1 MLRQLH
7 VALLAALVMAPIA
20 ASAVAI
26 EDAPAPQT
34 TQQWTVWGG
43 ELRFGWNR
51 DLMQDLGFNV
61 SAAMGRLDAGDAP
74 HIERIAL
81 RETAGLEIRVA
92 KSADFVGFAGGRL
105 QSRGGFRVEGNG
117 LDIDLRNLV
126 LRPNAKNAFQ
136 IDVISADGEAWF
148 YIDRLMYKLEGG
160 ADPLMN
166 VRAMDLRIAPRLAA
180 ALGNEGYAG
189 WVVAG
194 LEMYARVAT
203 PGAVVAQPKGSS
215 RWHGSPAPNG
225 GVYEAD
231 VFMSSFTLQYTRK
244 QQAADGPGGQ
254 NTGVVVFTP
263 SSTLRN
269 NRGTGNL
276 DESNLGN
283 PLIATVPG
291 DPLGTSSAR
300 YAADVPWWQ
309 KFTGNFAP
317 HNNDQHPY
325 LIWNLYRV
333 DSTGR
338 IEQVGRSGVK
348 HAWLTTNSPCDV
360 NPGNNHILGRGCVD
374 TYGTGNNDAI
384 GDLGPRN
391 EIIPFT
397 GQWGRCGSV
406 YDADCNGARDS
417 GSPCSNVA
425 GGDCSSYAF
434 RMPVIEQFV
443 DSSQNVDATYFAE
456 SWYIVRDDIN
466 ILNTMQSA
474 PITFSWTGS
483 TWNSGNGSPLRL
495 GPALGRWV
503 APNTTAPNERSAD
516 IKTGEGTLRVAMR
529 VNDLGN
535 GQYRYDYAVANFDF
549 ARAVTQGAE
558 PNLRVLRNNGFNRFE
573 LPFPAA
579 AQLGS
584 TEFADGD
591 LDSANDWSMTR
602 QGSSLVWQ
610 AAGTATAPVNPL
622 NWGVMF
628 RFSVTTTQA
637 PQTGSGFLGVAE
649 PGSPG
654 SPANVRVDTL
664 VPGSAVISPDAL
676 FANGFELQ

>member
-1 MLRQLH
+1 MLKHLH
-7 VALLAALVMAPIA
+7 VALLGALFMTPVALPAFAAADTAVDAAP
-20 ASAVAI
+20 
-26 EDAPAPQT
+26 
-34 TQQWTVWGG
+34 QQWTVWGG
-43 ELRFGWNR
+43 ELRFNWNR
-51 DLMQDLGFNV
+51 DLMQDLGFKV
-61 SAAMGRLDAGDAP
+61 GAARDRLDIGDAP

-81 RETAGLEIRVA
+81 REAAGLEIKVE
-92 KSADFVGFAGGRL
+92 KSIDFVGFAGGRL
-105 QSRGGFRVEGNG
+105 QSRGGFVVEGEG
-117 LDIDLRNLV
+117 LSIDLRNLV
-126 LRPNAKNAFQ
+126 LRPNASNAFQ
-136 IDVISADGEAWF
+136 IDVVSADGNVWF

-160 ADPLMN
+160 TDPLMS
-166 VRAMDLRIAPRLAA
+166 VRAMDLRITPKLAA
-180 ALGNEGYAG
+180 ALGNDVYTG

-203 PGAVVAQPKGSS
+203 PGAVVAAPKGSS

-225 GVYEAD
+225 GVYEVD
-231 VFMSSFTLQYTRK
+231 VFMSTFNLQYTRR
-244 QQAADGPGGQ
+244 QASVDGPGGQ
-254 NTGVVVFTP
+254 NNGIVVFTP

-276 DESNLGN
+276 DESNLSN
-283 PLIATVPG
+283 PLLATVPG

-325 LIWNLYRV
+325 LIWNLYRI
-333 DSTGR
+333 DSSGR

-406 YDADCNGARDS
+406 YDADCNGARDTN
-417 GSPCSNVA
+417 SPCSNV
-425 GGDCSSYAF
+425 GGADCQSYAF
-434 RMPVIEQFV
+434 RMPVIEQFI
-443 DSSQNVDATYFAE
+443 DTSQNAGATYFAE

-466 ILNTMQSA
+466 ILNTMQSR
-474 PITFSWTGS
+474 PVSFSWTGNA
-483 TWNSGNGSPLRL
+483 WAIDNASPLRL

-503 APNTTAPNERSAD
+503 APDTALPNERSAD
-516 IKTGEGTLRVAMR
+516 IKTGEGNLRVAMR

-535 GQYRYDYAVANFDF
+535 GQFRYDYAVMNFDF
-549 ARAVTQGAE
+549 ARAVTEGAE

-573 LPFPAA
+573 LPLPAA
-579 AQLGS
+579 AQLIS

-591 LDSANDWSMTR
+591 TDAGNDWSFTR
-602 QGSSLVWQ
+602 QGSTLVWQ
-610 AAGTATAPVNPL
+610 AAGTSTAPVNSL

-628 RFSVTTTQA
+628 RFSVTTTEA
-637 PQTGSGFLGVAE
+637 PQNGSGYLGIAETGSLT
-649 PGSPG
+649 
-654 SPANVRVDTL
+654 NVRVDTL
-664 VPGSAVISPDAL
+664 VPGAAVVSPDEV
-676 FANGFELQ
+676 FADGFEVQ